1 MSPNPVQ
8 LARCLKWHFKFEL
21 AILEQEPWLIYT
33 IVEQIT
39 RAAVMKASEAENQI
53 LRRQLQSLMDEARL
67 NEKKWRRFDQLER
80 QLISTHSLPELIQ
93 VILND
98 YKSASETDTVTLVLS
113 DPDFEIRRFLE
124 REKSGASEVRGLVLL
139 EKLRTDDPALY
150 LGSFDIDHPRA
161 IFDPWPSESRSMI
174 LLPLMRKSEL
184 IGSLNLASCKAERF
198 TDDSSTDF
206 IERLAN
212 IFSIC
217 LENSLNHE
225 RLKNVGFTD
234 ALTGIFNRRYFES
247 RCQEEVASIR
257 RHKTTLACM
266 FLDIDKFKRINDSFG
281 HPAGDEVLRNVSK
294 QIKTQLRNN
303 DVLARFGGEEFV
315 VLLPK
320 TGLRHACE
328 IAERIRSTIASQP
341 FQVTT
346 KDSLSVTI
354 SIGVALAPDE
364 LDGDDRAVAHKL
376 LSTADEAL
384 FQAKRRGRNRVV
396 SEDRLTRTARM
407 KSGLSKLLNFD

>member
-1 MSPNPVQ
+1 MN
-8 LARCLKWHFKFEL
+8 
-21 AILEQEPWLIYT
+21 
-33 IVEQIT
+33 
-39 RAAVMKASEAENQI
+39 ASEAENQI
-53 LRRQLQSLMDEARL
+53 LRRQLRSLMDEARL

-80 QLISTHSLPELIQ
+80 RLISTHSLPELIHL
-93 VILND
+93 ILND
-98 YKSASETDTVTLVLS
+98 YKSASETDTATLVLS

-139 EKLRTDDPALY
+139 EKLRTDDPVLY
-150 LGSFDIDHPRA
+150 LGAFDMDHPRA
-161 IFDPWPSESRSMI
+161 IFDTLPSESRSMI
-174 LLPLMRKSEL
+174 LLPLMRKNEL
-184 IGSLNLASCKAERF
+184 IGCLNLASCKTERF

-257 RHKTTLACM
+257 RHKTPLACM

-281 HPAGDEVLRNVSK
+281 HPAGDEVLRNISK
-294 QIKTQLRNN
+294 QIKTQLRGN

-315 VLLPK
+315 VLLPQ
-320 TGLRHACE
+320 TGLQHACE
-328 IAERIRSTIASQP
+328 IAERIRSTIALQP
-341 FQVTT
+341 FQITP
-346 KDSLSVTI
+346 KNSLSVTI

-376 LSTADEAL
+376 ISTADEAL
-384 FQAKRRGRNRVV
+384 FQAKRKGRNRVV
-396 SEDRLTRTARM
+396 SENRLAGTIGMRG
-407 KSGLSKLLNFD
+407 GLSKLLNFD